1 MSEEE
6 QPPQMPDLM
15 QPAVVLGMAYLSRNY
30 VDDKNPQHV
39 LYVRMLFASSICV
52 MVILNLYIY
61 LLINGKKD
69 KDEDEKEIKVNNPQ
83 TGKEEIYKTNKAYDM
98 SEMKKKLTQL
108 IMGVCIVSFI
118 HYKWAIIAPLCVQSV
133 LQPMTL
139 FKSPLAKIYLFGK
152 DDVKRPFDSGAG
164 NNPFAKM
171 LKGFQDQQKDE
182 KKKKRYEK
190 IKKKT
195 GAELR
200 KEKRER

>member
-1 MSEEE
+1 MSQEE

-15 QPAVVLGMAYLSRNY
+15 QPAVVLSMAYLSRNY

-61 LLINGKKD
+61 LLINAKKD

-108 IMGVCIVSFI
+108 IMRQSLQTPLPTSSLYLPGSQATQVVFSLLRLPTGHLTQVLQMHISDWLHSIVSEGI
-118 HYKWAIIAPLCVQSV
+118 LS
-133 LQPMTL
+133 L
-139 FKSPLAKIYLFGK
+139 
-152 DDVKRPFDSGAG
+152 
-164 NNPFAKM
+164 
-171 LKGFQDQQKDE
+171 
-182 KKKKRYEK
+182 
-190 IKKKT
+190 
-195 GAELR
+195 
-200 KEKRER
+200 

>member
-1 MSEEE
+1 MTSIGDL
-6 QPPQMPDLM
+6 PDANNKGGK
-15 QPAVVLGMAYLSRNY
+15 PEGGDKGMDIRS
-30 VDDKNPQHV
+30 
-39 LYVRMLFASSICV
+39 
-52 MVILNLYIY
+52 
-61 LLINGKKD
+61 
-69 KDEDEKEIKVNNPQ
+69 
-83 TGKEEIYKTNKAYDM
+83 
-98 SEMKKKLTQL
+98 
-108 IMGVCIVSFI
+108 
-118 HYKWAIIAPLCVQSV
+118 
-133 LQPMTL
+133 